1 MSLTTLSPPPVGTGG
16 LGLTKYLIENTKAL
30 FDLAQTYIDSGLL
43 PDEIVLKPKAQAR
56 AFAIMT
62 TGLEIGLAPMAS
74 FRGIYITKKGRIAM
88 MADLMLGIAMS
99 AGASF
104 VYVKND
110 ATGCTIDW
118 TRGASKGT
126 CSFTVED
133 AEKAG
138 LLNKD
143 TYKQYLAAM
152 LASRCRAM
160 AARFAAS
167 DRLSGIYT
175 PEELGAEV
183 RVLESG
189 DYEIIESGPAPARQA
204 PPTTKA
210 TAAAGSVQSPPPAPA
225 AAAGPSEAEA
235 AVDRMWKEGEP
246 APGQPAPKPAPR
258 SVKSATTS
266 AEPAPPATDAPGAPV
281 MTGEYPY
288 KSPPRLT
295 PYEAGA
301 WPTMATVEDVMKYAK
316 AVKLDRVAKFGAD
329 KVSAVEI
336 PFAVAIDL
344 GVSEKEPVV
353 LRRCSARQVSELLA
367 WLKEVHTKAL
377 TGTEAK

>member
-118 TRGASKGT
+118 TRGNSKGT
-126 CSFTVED
+126 CSFTRED

-138 LLNKD
+138 LLGKD

-204 PPTTKA
+204 PPTDKA
-210 TAAAGSVQSPPPAPA
+210 TVAAGSTMSPPSAPA

-235 AVDRMWKEGEP
+235 AVDRMLKEGE
-246 APGQPAPKPAPR
+246 PAPKPAPR
-258 SVKSATTS
+258 SVKSAATSTT
-266 AEPAPPATDAPGAPV
+266 PAAPATDAPGAPV

-288 KSPPRLT
+288 KSGPKLT
-295 PYEAGA
+295 PYEPGA
-301 WPTMATVEDVMKYAK
+301 WPEMAAVNDVMKYAK
-316 AVKLDRVAKFGAD
+316 AVKLDRIAQFGAD

-344 GVSEKEPVV
+344 GVSEKEPIV
-353 LRRCSARQVSELLA
+353 LRRCSDHQVSELLV

>member
-43 PDEIVLKPKAQAR
+43 PDEIALKPKAQAR

-110 ATGCTIDW
+110 ATGCTIEW

-138 LLNKD
+138 LLSKD

-189 DYEIIESGPAPARQA
+189 DYEIIESGTPA
-204 PPTTKA
+204 PPTNKA
-210 TAAAGSVQSPPPAPA
+210 TVAAGSAMSPPPAPA

-235 AVDRMWKEGEP
+235 AVEKMWKE
-246 APGQPAPKPAPR
+246 GQPAPKPAPAR
-258 SVKSATTS
+258 SVKSAATS
-266 AEPAPPATDAPGAPV
+266 ADPPAPATDAPGAPV

-288 KSPPRLT
+288 KSGPKLT
-295 PYEAGA
+295 PYEPGA
-301 WPTMATVEDVMKYAK
+301 WPEMAAVNDVMKYAK

-329 KVSAVEI
+329 KVSAVAI
-336 PFAVAIDL
+336 PFDVAMDL
-344 GVSEKEPVV
+344 QVSDKEPVV
-353 LRRCSARQVSELLA
+353 LRRCSARQVGELLA
-367 WLKEVHTKAL
+367 WLKEAHTKAL

>member
-138 LLNKD
+138 LLGKD

-189 DYEIIESGPAPARQA
+189 DYEIIESGPAPARQES
-204 PPTTKA
+204 PTNKA
-210 TAAAGSVQSPPPAPA
+210 TVAVGTVSPPPAPA

-235 AVDRMWKEGEP
+235 AVDQMWKE
-246 APGQPAPKPAPR
+246 GQPAPKPAPR
-258 SVKSATTS
+258 SVKSAATSTTP
-266 AEPAPPATDAPGAPV
+266 AEPVTDAPGAPV